1 MSTAQPRRGSLVLVL
16 ALGSG
21 LAGCQLLETR
31 TPPSAAALEAAPPS
45 PTIEVA
51 PARVPRPE
59 IVLEPIPPPTDLLG
73 RIREEL
79 VLPTSGDTTVER
91 EIAWYVKNPAYLDRV
106 FLRGERY
113 LYYIAE
119 ELDRRGMP
127 ADLALLPVVE
137 SAFDPFAYSHGR
149 ASGLWQIIPGT
160 GRRLGLKQNWWFDGR
175 RDVIESTRAALDYL
189 QSLHTKFGGDWLLAV
204 AGYNSGEGNVIRAR
218 KRAQAAGEPTDFW
231 GIRRYLPV
239 ETRTYVPRLIA
250 VRTLVA
256 EPQAHGIAL
265 PEVPNAPYFSVVE
278 TGGQID
284 MALAAELGALDIDG
298 LYALNPG
305 INRWATDPDGPHRLL
320 VPESQ
325 AAAFATALASLG
337 ARERMQWTRHEIRN
351 GETLSEIAEKY
362 HTTETALREING
374 LRSNLIRAGNY
385 LMVPHATVALDSY
398 TQSASARAARQIN
411 RARAGER
418 VSHVVQPGESLW
430 SISLAYDVNVRE
442 LAAWNAMAPGDVLSV
457 GREVVVWANSN
468 SAVAR
473 AAPATANPDR
483 AQIRRVDYVIRRGD
497 SLSSIAS
504 RFKVTVAKLLEWNSS
519 ASTEKYLQP
528 GQRLVMYVDV
538 TEQST

>member
-1 MSTAQPRRGSLVLVL
+1 
-16 ALGSG
+16 
-21 LAGCQLLETR
+21 
-31 TPPSAAALEAAPPS
+31 
-45 PTIEVA
+45 
-51 PARVPRPE
+51 
-59 IVLEPIPPPTDLLG
+59 
-73 RIREEL
+73 
-79 VLPTSGDTTVER
+79 
-91 EIAWYVKNPAYLDRV
+91 
-106 FLRGERY
+106 
-113 LYYIAE
+113 
-119 ELDRRGMP
+119 
-127 ADLALLPVVE
+127 
-137 SAFDPFAYSHGR
+137 
-149 ASGLWQIIPGT
+149 
-160 GRRLGLKQNWWFDGR
+160 
-175 RDVIESTRAALDYL
+175 
-189 QSLHTKFGGDWLLAV
+189 
-204 AGYNSGEGNVIRAR
+204 
-218 KRAQAAGEPTDFW
+218 
-231 GIRRYLPV
+231 
-239 ETRTYVPRLIA
+239 
-250 VRTLVA
+250 
-256 EPQAHGIAL
+256 
-265 PEVPNAPYFSVVE
+265 
-278 TGGQID
+278 
-284 MALAAELGALDIDG
+284 
-298 LYALNPG
+298 
-305 INRWATDPDGPHRLL
+305 
-320 VPESQ
+320 
-325 AAAFATALASLG
+325 
-337 ARERMQWTRHEIRN
+337 MQWTRHEIRN